1 MASCRSTSWAA
12 ALKARQPLQVSADLV
27 LHVWVVWQGADD
39 HLDLA
44 VVPPA
49 QDHAPAELSALI
61 LWAQLWKHGPRAAHP
76 GLDSFPTSHTKGSA
90 PLVVLEVPML
100 PIELFSSPM
109 ITQAAVFQGYYSKGP
124 AGQTVH

>member
-39 HLDLA
+39 HLALA

-49 QDHAPAELSALI
+49 QDHAPAKLRGVPGDDHYASRASLTHKEGCVESAGHERPQ
-61 LWAQLWKHGPRAAHP
+61 W
-76 GLDSFPTSHTKGSA
+76 DT
-90 PLVVLEVPML
+90 
-100 PIELFSSPM
+100 
-109 ITQAAVFQGYYSKGP
+109 
-124 AGQTVH
+124 

>member
-1 MASCRSTSWAA
+1 MPVASVAVILPAGYGS
-12 ALKARQPLQVSADLV
+12 LV
-27 LHVWVVWQGADD
+27 GEVDGQGR
-39 HLDLA
+39 
-44 VVPPA
+44 PWC
-49 QDHAPAELSALI
+49 ALI
-61 LWAQLWKHGPRAAHP
+61 LWAPLWKHGPRAAHP